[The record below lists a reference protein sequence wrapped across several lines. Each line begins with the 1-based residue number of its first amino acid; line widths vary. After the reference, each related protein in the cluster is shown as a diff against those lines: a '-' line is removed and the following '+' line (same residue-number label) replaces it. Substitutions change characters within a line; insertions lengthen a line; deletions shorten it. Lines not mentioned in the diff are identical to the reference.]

1 MPLCCCH
8 CDKINVRVGF
18 SRPRGLGFSLVL
30 VWVWARVWGSC
41 PHTGSDTQAG
51 RIFYICAPCVCAPGT
66 AIVNSSCLFLLS
78 KRICHVRA
86 ERRGR
91 KKRGGKNKDSLCICP
106 GAERTGYALPVV
118 CTPPLVAGTRF
129 VYVMPDK
136 MRNARIKRVSL

>member
-91 KKRGGKNKDSLCICP
+91 IKKTGGKTRILC
-106 GAERTGYALPVV
+106 
-118 CTPPLVAGTRF
+118 
-129 VYVMPDK
+129 VYVLEQSAQDMPCLWFAPPSGRRHTVRI
-136 MRNARIKRVSL
+136 RNA